1 MRRLPRFVLL
11 LALAALLH
19 GCGLLGQNETP
30 PLFSA
35 DDPRHQTGDDGIVM
49 LAAEW
54 CGYCKRL
61 RAEFDE
67 AGVDYRVLDVD
78 TDAGSAALK
87 SVRRR
92 GVPVTIIG
100 QRVIA
105 GYDIH
110 RIRQLLEPLGY
121 RL

>member
-1 MRRLPRFVLL
+1 MHRLPRFLLL
-11 LALAALLH
+11 LALAVLLH

-30 PLFSA
+30 PLASA
-35 DDPRHQTGDDGIVM
+35 ADPRHQTGDDGIVM
-49 LAAEW
+49 LAADW

-61 RAEFDE
+61 RSEFDN
-67 AGVDYRVLDVD
+67 AGVDYSVLDVD
-78 TDAGSAALK
+78 TDAGHAALK
-87 SVRRR
+87 ALRRR

-110 RIRQLLEPLGY
+110 RIRELLAPLGY

>member
-1 MRRLPRFVLL
+1 MCRLPRFFLL
-11 LALAALLH
+11 LALAMLLQ

-30 PLFSA
+30 PLVSA
-35 DDPRHQTGDDGIVM
+35 ADPRHQTGDDGIVM

-54 CGYCKRL
+54 CGYCKQL
-61 RAEFDE
+61 RAEFDQ

-78 TDAGSAALK
+78 TDVGDAALK
-87 SVRRR
+87 SLRRR

-110 RIRQLLEPLGY
+110 RIRELLAPLGY